1 MLSEYEKELCTH
13 YAQVRARLRG
23 APPKI
28 ISAPVKV
35 PEPEPTPPEPVAVM
49 KVPEVFDEPDNRPFA
64 KTWIMCEGV
73 SVQFTPDNPRKSF
86 QEIAKAVSRETGFSV
101 AALLG
106 HRRQGPLVAAR
117 QYMFY
122 RLAAECPH
130 LSIADI
136 GRRANKDHT
145 SVLHGIK
152 RHAERNGLP
161 IARQKVE

>member
-28 ISAPVKV
+28 ISAPIKT
-35 PEPEPTPPEPVAVM
+35 PEPPPPPPPEPVAIM
-49 KVPEVFDEPDNRPFA
+49 RIPEIEFQPDLRPFA
-64 KTWIMCEGV
+64 KTWIMCGGV
-73 SVQFTPDNPRKSF
+73 EIGFTPPSIPRKTF
-86 QEIAKAVSRETGFSV
+86 QEVVKEVSRETGVSV
-101 AALLG
+101 SGLLG
-106 HRRQGPLVAAR
+106 HRRQQSIVIAR

-122 RLAAECPH
+122 RLALECPH

-136 GRRANKDHT
+136 GRRAGKDHT

-152 RHAERNGLP
+152 KHCARNDLP
-161 IARQKVE
+161 PPR